1 MDSDVGTAGNVTTQ
15 PPSDLLILLNAPL
28 TLAPSDVR
36 TRMMTVE
43 DSSMGDIEP
52 LANVGVVLLRLGT
65 AAAIG
70 GTLGLNRELHDKP
83 AGLRTHALVALGAA
97 LATYISIEVSTSG
110 KIADMGAVT
119 RVIQGVLTGI
129 GFIGAGVIFRD
140 GGKGKKVGG
149 LTTSAEI
156 WVVACLGMAC
166 GAGRWRSALV
176 AFGITL
182 VVLLFGGPIEHA
194 VHRLLSPQDKGEPPA
209 VP

>member
-1 MDSDVGTAGNVTTQ
+1 M
-15 PPSDLLILLNAPL
+15 
-28 TLAPSDVR
+28 R
-36 TRMMTVE
+36 WWRW
-43 DSSMGDIEP
+43 
-52 LANVGVVLLRLGT
+52 
-65 AAAIG
+65 
-70 GTLGLNRELHDKP
+70 
-83 AGLRTHALVALGAA
+83 GAA
-97 LATYISIEVSTSG
+97 LATYLSIEVTTSG

-140 GGKGKKVGG
+140 AGGKKVTG

-182 VVLLFGGPIEHA
+182 AVLLFGGPFEKA
-194 VHRLLSPQDKGEPPA
+194 VHRRFRPPNEG
-209 VP
+209 